1 MHFNPII
8 GHAII
13 APSIHD
19 SVFMETIFEHE
30 QSGVKC
36 IIISI
41 FSRSRKNSTDLLT
54 SRETLN
60 IPLLKVPVKKT
71 KKTSYW

>member
-13 APSIHD
+13 APMIQFLWKRYLNMSKVGLNVLFRYFQDQGKI
-19 SVFMETIFEHE
+19 VLTF
-30 QSGVKC
+30 
-36 IIISI
+36 
-41 FSRSRKNSTDLLT
+41 RT

-60 IPLLKVPVKKT
+60 NPLLKVPVKKT
-71 KKTSYW
+71 KKNELLVK